1 MNIVIT
7 QSLSGITP
15 ANRNRCGPNLVC
27 QRVTTFRKF
36 WRDCPTRVKLGST
49 ELGRV
54 PRSRFFFVTNTRR
67 FFGNSR
73 YVSNLSTTR
82 ESMSH
87 QNVSE
92 GIFEK
97 FPFRGHLP
105 PKTTELKAVKQV
117 PYSEQT
123 TAQGTHC

>member
-54 PRSRFFFVTNTRR
+54 PRSRFFLSPIPDDFSATADM
-67 FFGNSR
+67 
-73 YVSNLSTTR
+73 YQIYPQHVSPCPIKTYRKGFSKN
-82 ESMSH
+82 
-87 QNVSE
+87 
-92 GIFEK
+92 
-97 FPFRGHLP
+97 FRLGVICP
-105 PKTTELKAVKQV
+105 PKPQN
-117 PYSEQT
+117 
-123 TAQGTHC
+123 